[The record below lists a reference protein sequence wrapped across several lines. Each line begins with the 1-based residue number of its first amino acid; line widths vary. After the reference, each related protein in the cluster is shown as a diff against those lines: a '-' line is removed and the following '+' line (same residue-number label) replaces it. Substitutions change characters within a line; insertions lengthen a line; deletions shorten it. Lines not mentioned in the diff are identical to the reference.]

1 MPISRYLVKLGRPRV
16 LVVCALLATAALLS
30 VATSTSLPR
39 HRVPTHAFID
49 YCAATSHLAEVQLV
63 NDTNRPVRATFLGA
77 SNQSRVVLPGSSV
90 MVTLEPGR
98 YAFELRTDKRVRQRR
113 WLTFH
118 PSRRYNYFHR

>member
-1 MPISRYLVKLGRPRV
+1 MSISRTLVQLGRPRV
-16 LVVCALLATAALLS
+16 VIPCALLAAAALLS
-30 VATSTSLPR
+30 VATSTSTPR
-39 HRVPTHAFID
+39 YRVPTHVFID
-49 YCAATSHLAEVQLV
+49 YCAATSHLTEVQLV
-63 NDTNRPVRATFLGA
+63 NDTNRPVKATFLGT

-90 MVTLEPGR
+90 MVTLVPGR